1 MTNERT
7 YQCRRTKACRA
18 WIAESGIEWLQVS
31 SGRRPVCLPGM
42 CPKGNRSD
50 TTAELLALQLEVRR
64 LKATAKSANDG
75 QERAISEVE
84 RLREQLSTAL
94 DIRDPDA
101 SRVITTTTTTDQDS
115 ISVPI
120 LLCSDW
126 HCGAVVRPESVN
138 GLNTYNVEIF
148 HERAENL
155 FRNALKVVRMVR
167 SSATITEMVVFL
179 GGDMIDNWLHPEQ
192 IQMQELSPTQQIIEC
207 ERAIIAGLNYLLDHG
222 DFERIIVP
230 CSHGNHGRTTQ
241 KMQADNSHSTSLEW
255 LMYQSLQ
262 RHFKNNPRIVW
273 QIATGYT
280 TYLEVLGQ
288 TLRFHHGDAVRY
300 QGGIGGLTIPLTKWM
315 HRSDQGIKA
324 DHSFCGH
331 FHQLTMGPGFSVNGS
346 LIGPTGYSIK
356 LGFAPERPQ
365 QLMRFIDSARGFT
378 VSAPILTD

>member
-1 MTNERT
+1 MSAERT

-18 WIAESGIEWLQVS
+18 WIAESEIEWVQVS
-31 SGRRPVCLPGM
+31 SGRRPVCKPGM
-42 CPKGNRSD
+42 CPKGNRND

-64 LKATAKSANDG
+64 LKGAAKSANDG
-75 QERAISEVE
+75 QERAISEVVL
-84 RLREQLSTAL
+84 LREQLSTAL

-101 SRVITTTTTTDQDS
+101 LRVITATATDQAS
-115 ISVPI
+115 VSVPI

-138 GLNTYNVEIF
+138 GLNTYDVEIF

-155 FRNALKVVRMVR
+155 FCNALKVVRMVR

-207 ERAIIAGLNYLLDHG
+207 ERAIIAGLNYLLEHG
-222 DFERIIVP
+222 SFERLIVP

-255 LMYQSLQ
+255 LMYQSLR
-262 RHFKNNPRIVW
+262 RHFRNEPRIEW

-280 TYLEVLGQ
+280 TYLEVMGQ

-315 HRSDQGIKA
+315 HRTDQGIKA
-324 DHSFCGH
+324 DHTFCGH

-346 LIGPTGYSIK
+346 LIGTNAYALK

-365 QLMRFIDSARGFT
+365 QLMRFIDSQRGFT
-378 VSAPILTD
+378 ISAPILTD

>member
-7 YQCRRTKACRA
+7 YQCRRSKACRA

-94 DIRDPDA
+94 DIVDCP
-101 SRVITTTTTTDQDS
+101 TDLAILPPPAAAVS
-115 ISVPI
+115 SSVPI

-126 HCGAVVRPESVN
+126 HCGAVVRPGEVN
-138 GLNTYNVEIF
+138 GLNTYDVGIF
-148 HERAENL
+148 HERAQGL
-155 FRNALKVVRMVR
+155 FKNALKVVNMVR
-167 SSATITEMVVFL
+167 SSAIINEMVVWM
-179 GGDMIDNWLHPEQ
+179 GGDLIDNWLRDEAQ
-192 IQMQELSPTQQIIEC
+192 QTQELSPTQQLIEC
-207 ERAIIAGLNYLLDHG
+207 ERAIVAGLNYLLEHG

-230 CSHGNHGRTTQ
+230 CSHGNHGRTTH
-241 KMQADNSHSTSLEW
+241 KMQGNSAATSYEW

-262 RHFKNNPRIVW
+262 RHFRNEPRIVW
-273 QIATGYT
+273 QIADGNV
-280 TYLEVLGQ
+280 TYLTVLGQ
-288 TLRFHHGDAVRY
+288 VLRFHHGDACRY
-300 QGGIGGLTIPLTKWM
+300 QGGIGGLTIPLTKWI
-315 HRSDQGIKA
+315 HRADQAIRA
-324 DHSFCGH
+324 DHTFQGH
-331 FHQLTMGPGFSVNGS
+331 FHQLTLGPNWSVNGS
-346 LIGPTGYSIK
+346 LIGPTAYGLK

-365 QLMRFIDSARGFT
+365 QLMRFIDSQRGFT

>member
-1 MTNERT
+1 M
-7 YQCRRTKACRA
+7 CK
-18 WIAESGIEWLQVS
+18 L
-31 SGRRPVCLPGM
+31 GM
-42 CPKGNRSD
+42 CPKGGRGD

-64 LKATAKSANDG
+64 LKGAAKSANDG
-75 QERAISEVE
+75 QERAISEVAL
-84 RLREQLSTAL
+84 LREQLSTAL

-101 SRVITTTTTTDQDS
+101 LRVITATATDRAS
-115 ISVPI
+115 VSVPI

-138 GLNTYNVEIF
+138 GLNTYDVEIF

-179 GGDMIDNWLHPEQ
+179 GGDMIENWLHPEQ

-207 ERAIIAGLNYLLDHG
+207 ERAIIAGLNYLLEHG
-222 DFERIIVP
+222 SFERLIVP

-255 LMYQSLQ
+255 LMYQSLR
-262 RHFKNNPRIVW
+262 RHFRNEPRIEW

-280 TYLEVLGQ
+280 TYLEVMGQ

-315 HRSDQGIKA
+315 HRTDQGIKA
-324 DHSFCGH
+324 DHTFCGH

-346 LIGPTGYSIK
+346 LIGATAYGLK

-365 QLMRFIDSARGFT
+365 QLMRFIDSQRGFT
-378 VSAPILTD
+378 ISAPILTD

>member
-50 TTAELLALQLEVRR
+50 TSAELLALQLEVRR

-94 DIRDPDA
+94 DIVDCPTDL
-101 SRVITTTTTTDQDS
+101 VILPPPVAAVST
-115 ISVPI
+115 SVPV

-126 HCGAVVRPESVN
+126 HCGAVVRPGEVN
-138 GLNTYNVEIF
+138 GLNTYDVGIF
-148 HERAENL
+148 HERAQGL
-155 FRNALKVVRMVR
+155 FKNALKVVNMVR
-167 SSATITEMVVFL
+167 SSAIINEMVVWM
-179 GGDMIDNWLHPEQ
+179 GGDLIDNWLRDEAQ
-192 IQMQELSPTQQIIEC
+192 QTQELSPTQQLIEC
-207 ERAIIAGLNYLLDHG
+207 ERAIVAGLNYLLEHG

-230 CSHGNHGRTTQ
+230 CSHGNHGRTTH
-241 KMQADNSHSTSLEW
+241 KMQGNSAATSYEW

-262 RHFKNNPRIVW
+262 RHFRNEPRIEW
-273 QIATGYT
+273 QIADGNV
-280 TYLEVLGQ
+280 TYLTVLGQ
-288 TLRFHHGDAVRY
+288 VLRFHHGDACRY
-300 QGGIGGLTIPLTKWM
+300 QGGIGGLTIPLTKWI
-315 HRSDQGIKA
+315 HRADQAIRA
-324 DHSFCGH
+324 DHTFQGH
-331 FHQLTMGPGFSVNGS
+331 FHQLTLGPNWSVNGS
-346 LIGPTGYSIK
+346 LIGPTAYGLK

-365 QLMRFIDSARGFT
+365 QLMRFIDSQRGFT

>member
-1 MTNERT
+1 M
-7 YQCRRTKACRA
+7 
-18 WIAESGIEWLQVS
+18 
-31 SGRRPVCLPGM
+31 CLPGM
-42 CPKGNRSD
+42 CPNGKRTDTSD
-50 TTAELLALQLEVRR
+50 ELLALQVENRR
-64 LKATAKSANDG
+64 LRNEAKDARTSTD
-75 QERAISEVE
+75 RALAHVE
-84 RLREQLSTAL
+84 ALTDQLATAL
-94 DIRDPDA
+94 DIRDPD
-101 SRVITTTTTTDQDS
+101 SSPVISPTATDQAS
-115 ISVPI
+115 VSVPI

-138 GLNTYNVEIF
+138 GLNTYDVEIF

-155 FRNALKVVRMVR
+155 FRNALKVIRMVR
-167 SSATITEMVVFL
+167 TSVTITEMVVFL

-207 ERAIIAGLNYLLDHG
+207 ERAIIAGLNYLLEHG
-222 DFERIIVP
+222 SFERLIVP

-255 LMYQSLQ
+255 LMYQSLR
-262 RHFKNNPRIVW
+262 RHFRDEPRIEW
-273 QIATGYT
+273 QIASGYT

-315 HRSDQGIKA
+315 HRTDQGIKA
-324 DHSFCGH
+324 DHTFCGH

-346 LIGPTGYSIK
+346 LIGATAYGLK

-365 QLMRFIDSARGFT
+365 QLLRFIDSERGFT
-378 VSAPILTD
+378 ISAPILTD

>member
-1 MTNERT
+1 MSTERT

-18 WIAESGIEWLQVS
+18 WIAESGIEWVEKS
-31 SGRRPVCLPGM
+31 GGRRPVCRPGM

-64 LKATAKSANDG
+64 LKGAAKSANDG
-75 QERAISEVE
+75 QERAISEVAL
-84 RLREQLSTAL
+84 LREQLSTAL

-101 SRVITTTTTTDQDS
+101 LRVITATATDQAS
-115 ISVPI
+115 VSVPI

-138 GLNTYNVEIF
+138 GLNTYDVEIF

-207 ERAIIAGLNYLLDHG
+207 ERAIIAGLNYLLEHG
-222 DFERIIVP
+222 DLERIIVP

-241 KMQADNSHSTSLEW
+241 KMQADNSHATSLEW

-262 RHFKNNPRIVW
+262 RHFKNDPRIEW

-280 TYLEVLGQ
+280 TYLDVLGQ

-315 HRSDQGIKA
+315 HRTDQGIKA
-324 DHSFCGH
+324 DHTFCGH

-346 LIGPTGYSIK
+346 LIGATAYGLK

-365 QLMRFIDSARGFT
+365 QLMRFIDSQRGFT
-378 VSAPILTD
+378 ISAPILTD

>member
-1 MTNERT
+1 
-7 YQCRRTKACRA
+7 
-18 WIAESGIEWLQVS
+18 
-31 SGRRPVCLPGM
+31 M
-42 CPKGNRSD
+42 CPNGDRGD
-50 TTAELLALQLEVRR
+50 ATAELLALQLEVRR

-94 DIRDPDA
+94 DIVDCP
-101 SRVITTTTTTDQDS
+101 TDLAILPPPAAAVS
-115 ISVPI
+115 SSVPI

-126 HCGAVVRPESVN
+126 HCGAAVRPESVN

-241 KMQADNSHSTSLEW
+241 KMQADNSHATSYEW

-262 RHFKNNPRIVW
+262 RHFKNDPRIVW

-365 QLMRFIDSARGFT
+365 QLMRFIDSQRGFT

>member
-1 MTNERT
+1 MSTERT

-18 WIAESGIEWLQVS
+18 WIAESEIEWVQVS
-31 SGRRPVCLPGM
+31 SGRRPVCKPGM
-42 CPKGNRSD
+42 CPKGNRND

-64 LKATAKSANDG
+64 LKGAAKSANDG
-75 QERAISEVE
+75 QERAIGEVE

-101 SRVITTTTTTDQDS
+101 LRVITATATDQAS
-115 ISVPI
+115 VSVPI

-126 HCGAVVRPESVN
+126 HCGAAVRPESVN
-138 GLNTYNVEIF
+138 GLNTYDVEIF

-207 ERAIIAGLNYLLDHG
+207 ERAIIAGLNYLLEHG
-222 DFERIIVP
+222 DLERIIVP

-241 KMQADNSHSTSLEW
+241 KMQADNSHATSLEW

-262 RHFKNNPRIVW
+262 RHFKNDPRIEW

-280 TYLEVLGQ
+280 TYLDVLGQ

-315 HRSDQGIKA
+315 HRTDQGIKA
-324 DHSFCGH
+324 DHTFCGH

-346 LIGPTGYSIK
+346 LIGATAYGLK

-365 QLMRFIDSARGFT
+365 QLMRFIDSQRGFT
-378 VSAPILTD
+378 ISAPILTD